1 MSGGISLPLPENLE
15 VLAPGTPFP
24 CACRGRST
32 QAWLRSCQQEVCR
45 RISSARLH
53 PASKGAPAG
62 AGGSSGLVH
71 STQQTL
77 GSPQWVRTPST
88 LHSAEAE
95 PKGCS
100 PLRNSSVVMDL
111 TRTRLVWSHHE
122 AQQAGTVHPAQP
134 PAPTASRGDGNS
146 HVKGSTW
153 VRHPAALQG
162 PVLLGHNPS
171 LEQAPGHGKGPSMV
185 RVRVGKLQASFQAGS
200 SQPDPWEGL
209 KGE

>member
-15 VLAPGTPFP
+15 VLAPGTLFP

-122 AQQAGTVHPAQP
+122 AQQAGTAHPAQP
-134 PAPTASRGDGNS
+134 PAPTASRGDGTAMGREAHGS
-146 HVKGSTW
+146 GTQQLCKGLCFWGTIPHWSEPLGTG
-153 VRHPAALQG
+153 RGPAWCGSGWGSCRQASRLAA
-162 PVLLGHNPS
+162 PS
-171 LEQAPGHGKGPSMV
+171 LTLGKG
-185 RVRVGKLQASFQAGS
+185 
-200 SQPDPWEGL
+200 
-209 KGE
+209 

>member
-88 LHSAEAE
+88 LHSAEAR

-122 AQQAGTVHPAQP
+122 AQQAGTAHPAQP
-134 PAPTASRGDGNS
+134 PAPTASRGDGTAMGREAHGS
-146 HVKGSTW
+146 GTQQLCKG
-153 VRHPAALQG
+153 LCF
-162 PVLLGHNPS
+162 S
-171 LEQAPGHGKGPSMV
+171 LERAPGHGKGPSMV
-185 RVRVGKLQASFQAGS
+185 RVGVGKLQASFQAGS